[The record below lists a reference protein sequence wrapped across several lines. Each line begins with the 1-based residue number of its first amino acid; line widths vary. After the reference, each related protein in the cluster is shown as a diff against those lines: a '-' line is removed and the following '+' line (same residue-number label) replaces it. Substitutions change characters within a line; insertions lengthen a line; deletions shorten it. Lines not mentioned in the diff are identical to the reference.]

1 MKKWCFFKTLL
12 LNVLIFGFLPFIA
25 MAQSKT
31 GIALYLGGVQPVGS
45 FFSTDNSVYGY
56 DQLIAGAPTYYNGA
70 TIGASVGLRYTY
82 SFQKTKLAD
91 KGLGIFIN
99 ADLYWNALNSDFR
112 NEYDDVGK
120 KKPYYL
126 NVPINLGISYTYYFG
141 KDDFVGIF
149 AETGAGI
156 DLFKRTNE
164 GWTEN
169 NLIFPITKF
178 DLTTSFGC
186 SAGLGIILDKTISL
200 GVYYN
205 YLGKHEM
212 IMNVESEISIPNF
225 LSIEPFEMTMN
236 TVSLKIGFHF

>member
-1 MKKWCFFKTLL
+1 
-12 LNVLIFGFLPFIA
+12 

-31 GIALYLGGVQPVGS
+31 GISIYLGGIQPVGS
-45 FFSTDNSVYGY
+45 FFSTDNSISLY
-56 DQLIAGAPTYYNGA
+56 DQLIVGVPTYYNGA
-70 TIGASVGLRYTY
+70 SIGASASLRYTY

-99 ADLYWNALNSDFR
+99 ADLYWNGLNSDFR

-120 KKPYYL
+120 QKPCYL
-126 NVPINLGISYTYYFG
+126 NVPINIGLNYTYYFG

-149 AETGAGI
+149 AEAGAGI

-164 GWTEN
+164 GWPDNSIYE
-169 NLIFPITKF
+169 ITKY

-186 SAGLGIILDKTISL
+186 SAGLGVILDKTISL

-212 IMNVESEISIPNF
+212 ISHGGREISIPTF
-225 LSIEPFEMTMN
+225 LSIEPFVMTMN